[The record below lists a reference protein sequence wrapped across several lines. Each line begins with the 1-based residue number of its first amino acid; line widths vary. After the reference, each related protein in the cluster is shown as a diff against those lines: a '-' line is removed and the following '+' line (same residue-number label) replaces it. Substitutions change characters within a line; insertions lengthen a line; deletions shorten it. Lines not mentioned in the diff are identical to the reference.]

1 MSRIEAPD
9 VRVHKKKC
17 TKKNIYKKT
26 GHWILKVV
34 LVLFW
39 ETFLFTTNIF
49 ALKYWVVWGKK
60 ENKILNYK
68 EGEKINPPLPHF
80 F

>member
-1 MSRIEAPD
+1 MSGFI
-9 VRVHKKKC
+9 KKSALRKIYI
-17 TKKNIYKKT
+17 KKNRALDFKSRSCA
-26 GHWILKVV
+26 ILG
-34 LVLFW
+34 
-39 ETFLFTTNIF
+39 TFLFTTNIF